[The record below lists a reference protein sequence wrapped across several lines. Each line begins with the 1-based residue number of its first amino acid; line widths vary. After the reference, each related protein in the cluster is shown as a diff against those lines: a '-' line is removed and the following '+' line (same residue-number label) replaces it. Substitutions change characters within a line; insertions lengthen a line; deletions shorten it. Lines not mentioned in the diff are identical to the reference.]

1 MVSCRIEKDASRR
14 HAGGRGESDSLL
26 TEHQHVKATSFVQ
39 CTVGHLSEK
48 PTGRHASVNWATRV
62 GLYLYSLDQKT
73 IVCYSL
79 GHASAAIL
87 IRL

>member
-1 MVSCRIEKDASRR
+1 MVRVELKKTQADVTQ
-14 HAGGRGESDSLL
+14 GGEVRVSSLL